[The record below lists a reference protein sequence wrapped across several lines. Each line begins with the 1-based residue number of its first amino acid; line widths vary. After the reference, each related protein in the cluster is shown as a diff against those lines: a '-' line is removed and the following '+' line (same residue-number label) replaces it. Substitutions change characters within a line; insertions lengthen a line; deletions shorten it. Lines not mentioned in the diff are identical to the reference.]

1 MASKEERFD
10 FESDDETQ
18 ENNDLHDDLEE
29 SSDVVEPVKE
39 KPLSIID
46 KLRPRLR
53 FYLLCLVASIVII
66 FLIHYNYRMMFPEKK
81 PSKSAKEQ
89 GFVFAKNNNQLDS
102 RKKYNIADKK
112 KDKNINNTNEVKY
125 NNVSDNLSDKL
136 PINVNNENIK
146 NNISEN
152 NDKFLSKINLILN
165 SINEIKIDNKSS
177 KNNIL
182 KLNQSDVDQITDSI
196 KKELS
201 ASQNEIDSYIKRDNQ
216 INDNNKM
223 IINKLNQVL
232 AEVAKENKNYAY
244 LIAKSNNNFDKLTL
258 RAIITGRAWLVNKTG
273 KTITVKKGD
282 FLNGYG
288 KVMTIDDKGQQVVTS
303 SGYIFK

>member
-39 KPLSIID
+39 KSLSIID

-81 PSKSAKEQ
+81 PSKPAQEQ

-102 RKKYNIADKK
+102 SKKYNIADKK
-112 KDKNINNTNEVKY
+112 KDENINNTNEVKY

-136 PINVNNENIK
+136 PVNVNNENIK

-165 SINEIKIDNKSS
+165 NINEIKSDNKSS

-182 KLNQSDVDQITDSI
+182 KLNQSDVDQITDSF

>member
-1 MASKEERFD
+1 MANKEERFD

-46 KLRPRLR
+46 KLKPRLR
-53 FYLLCLVASIVII
+53 FYLLCLAASIVII

-81 PSKSAKEQ
+81 SSESTQEQ
-89 GFVFAKNNNQLDS
+89 GFVFSKNNNKLDS
-102 RKKYNIADKK
+102 NKKYNMADKI
-112 KDKNINNTNEVKY
+112 KDKSIKNTNEVKD
-125 NNVSDNLSDKL
+125 NNAFDNLSDRSDV
-136 PINVNNENIK
+136 NVNSKGIK
-146 NNISEN
+146 NNITEDN
-152 NDKFLSKINLILN
+152 KLLLSKVNLILN
-165 SINEIKIDNKSS
+165 YINKVKNNNELS
-177 KNNIL
+177 KNTTL
-182 KLNQSDVDQITDSI
+182 KLSQSDIDKITSSI

-201 ASQNEIDSYIKRDNQ
+201 ASQNEINSYIKRDNQ

-223 IINKLNQVL
+223 IVNKLNQTL
-232 AEVAKENKNYAY
+232 AVIAKENENYAY

-282 FLNGYG
+282 FINGYG
-288 KVMTIDDKGQQVVTS
+288 KVVTIDDKGQQVVTS

>member
-165 SINEIKIDNKSS
+165 SIN
-177 KNNIL
+177 
-182 KLNQSDVDQITDSI
+182 
-196 KKELS
+196 
-201 ASQNEIDSYIKRDNQ
+201 
-216 INDNNKM
+216 
-223 IINKLNQVL
+223 
-232 AEVAKENKNYAY
+232 
-244 LIAKSNNNFDKLTL
+244 
-258 RAIITGRAWLVNKTG
+258 
-273 KTITVKKGD
+273 
-282 FLNGYG
+282 
-288 KVMTIDDKGQQVVTS
+288 
-303 SGYIFK
+303 